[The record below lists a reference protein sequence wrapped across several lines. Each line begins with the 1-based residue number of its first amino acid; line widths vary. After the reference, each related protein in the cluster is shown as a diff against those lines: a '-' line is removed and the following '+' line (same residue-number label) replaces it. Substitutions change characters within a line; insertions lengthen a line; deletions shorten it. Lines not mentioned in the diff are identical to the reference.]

1 MKTITNNKINAHI
14 NSKDKEE
21 TKTTLYNDELENAL
35 KESLIIEQEYKENK
49 RKGYNNANEM
59 VKSILNK

>member
-21 TKTTLYNDELENAL
+21 TKTTLYNPIFDTC
-35 KESLIIEQEYKENK
+35 NK
-49 RKGYNNANEM
+49 KLCSRPYN
-59 VKSILNK
+59 S